1 MKAPCERI
9 SHGSPPPPARHRRQ
23 GMVDNIAP
31 APGSEEPWGGIAVDN
46 RRFVNAVL
54 WIMRTGAP
62 WRDLPP
68 SCGASGGVPR
78 RLRAC
83 RQGLRLEGLLGGGQG
98 LRGRARRPA

>member
-1 MKAPCERI
+1 MEAPHHRHDIDDRAWSII
-9 SHGSPPPPARHRRQ
+9 SPLF
-23 GMVDNIAP
+23 
-31 APGSEEPWGGIAVDN
+31 PGQRSQWGGIAVDN